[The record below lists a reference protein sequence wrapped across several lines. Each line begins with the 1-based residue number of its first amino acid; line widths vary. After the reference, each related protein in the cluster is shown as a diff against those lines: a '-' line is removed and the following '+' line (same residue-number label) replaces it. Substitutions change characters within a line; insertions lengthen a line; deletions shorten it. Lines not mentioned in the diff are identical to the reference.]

1 METLAFKPL
10 FLSWGKGKTKGT
22 RIAEVREWREADLAK
37 KLLRIAG
44 PMQVKPA
51 DPVLNI
57 NRKES
62 RQCCGNLMCQ
72 KES

>member
-51 DPVLNI
+51 DPCSEYKQK
-57 NRKES
+57 RK
-62 RQCCGNLMCQ
+62 
-72 KES
+72 